1 MTSKQTNIAMFVFSL
16 MISFIL
22 LSVLIKV
29 NYDLDQVR
37 RANDNLQHQI
47 EQIKKADED
56 IKQKIAELTK
66 STQAIAHDVDVTQ
79 ELQRKQAQVV
89 VDLRKDNADFDA
101 GQTADPYAF
110 NKVV

>member
-1 MTSKQTNIAMFVFSL
+1 MTSRQTNIAMFIFSL
-16 MISFIL
+16 MISFIF

-37 RANDNLQHQI
+37 RAFDVQQKQLD
-47 EQIKKADED
+47 QIKKTDEELH
-56 IKQKIAELTK
+56 QKIAELTK

-89 VDLRKDNADFDA
+89 VDLRK
-101 GQTADPYAF
+101 G
-110 NKVV
+110 KKR